1 LIVHYNSV
9 DSESSILLPL
19 LILFPHVHTAPL
31 SLFLPCC
38 CHYHPVPSIDGN
50 IREADDRLMSP
61 KFPLLP
67 TLAAHIAF
75 EICIG
80 LNGKIWFKS
89 TTISEGIALKR
100 ILEGVDSGELEME
113 KGTVER
119 ALREYMA

>member
-1 LIVHYNSV
+1 MELRTRG
-9 DSESSILLPL
+9 EWR
-19 LILFPHVHTAPL
+19 A
-31 SLFLPCC
+31 
-38 CHYHPVPSIDGN
+38 DG
-50 IREADDRLMSP
+50 RLMSP

-113 KGTVER
+113 KGAVER